1 MRIILTG
8 GGTGGHIYP
17 ALALAR
23 YIKKADPGAEMLF
36 VGASGGMEE
45 RIIPPSGF
53 SLTTLKVKGLPRRVN
68 FSLFKAFY
76 MLGKS
81 SAQAKKIIADFKPD
95 YVIGTGGYAAAPIIL
110 AALSRRIK
118 VILHEQNVIPGLTN
132 RFLAP
137 FVYRVCLSF
146 KASGKY
152 FLKQSNLCLTGNPRA
167 SEVGQISKATARKI
181 LDMDPELPLILAVG
195 GSQGAARL
203 NQCMLDF
210 LFKAAG
216 TKNFQVLYITGE
228 AYYEKVTSRL
238 KDGRLFKIYGSR
250 IKVLPYQREMT
261 LGLAA
266 ADLIV
271 TRAGATTL
279 AEITALGIPAIII
292 PSPNVVH
299 NHQLINAR
307 ELYDRGAAVLVEEH
321 QLNGEVL
328 RNNIFA
334 LLNDPRKL
342 GLMERNSR
350 EMGFPEAAYNIYKL
364 MTS

>member
-23 YIKKADPGAEMLF
+23 YIKKIDPAVEMLF

-45 RIIPPSGF
+45 KIIPPSGF
-53 SLTTLKVKGLPRRVN
+53 SLSTLQVKGLPRRVN

-76 MLGKS
+76 LLGKS
-81 SAQAKKIIADFKPD
+81 SAQAKKIIEEFKPD

-110 AALSRRIK
+110 AALACRVK
-118 VILHEQNVIPGLTN
+118 VILHEQNVIPGITN

-146 KASGKY
+146 AASQKY

-167 SEVGQISKATARKI
+167 SEVGHISKSTARKI
-181 LDMDPELPLILAVG
+181 LNMDPKLAFVLAVG
-195 GSQGAARL
+195 GSQGAAKL

-210 LFKAAG
+210 LFKASGEAG
-216 TKNFQVLYITGE
+216 FQMLYITGE
-228 AYYEKVTSRL
+228 RYYEKVISSL
-238 KDGRLFKIYGSR
+238 KDGNLLEIYGLR
-250 IKVLPYQREMT
+250 LKVLPYQREMA

-307 ELYDRGAAVLVEEH
+307 ELFSREAAVLIEEN
-321 QLNGEVL
+321 QLSGEVL
-328 RNNIFA
+328 KNNILS
-334 LLNDPRKL
+334 LLNDPRRL
-342 GLMERNSR
+342 DLMKRKSKEI
-350 EMGFPEAAYNIYKL
+350 GFPEAAHNIYKL

>member
-23 YIKKADPGAEMLF
+23 YIKKVNPGAEILF

-45 RIIPPSGF
+45 KIIPSSGF
-53 SLTTLKVKGLPRRVN
+53 RLTTLAVKGLPRRVN
-68 FSLFKAFY
+68 LSLFQAFY
-76 MLGKS
+76 LLGKS
-81 SAQAKKIIADFKPD
+81 SADARKIIEEFKPD
-95 YVIGTGGYAAAPIIL
+95 FVLGTGGYAAAPLLL

-118 VILHEQNVIPGLTN
+118 VILHEQNVIPGITN
-132 RFLAP
+132 RFLSP

-146 KASGKY
+146 AASQKY
-152 FLKQSNLCLTGNPRA
+152 FIRKSNLCLTGNPRA
-167 SEVGQISKATARKI
+167 SEVGHIKKVTARKI
-181 LDMDPELPLILAVG
+181 LDMDPKLPLVLAVG
-195 GSQGAARL
+195 GSRGAARL

-210 LFKAAG
+210 LFKASDTTG
-216 TKNFQVLYITGE
+216 FQVLYITGE
-228 AYYEKVTSRL
+228 IYYEKVLSRL
-238 KDGRLFKIYGSR
+238 KEGLLFEKYGSR
-250 IKVLPYQREMT
+250 LKVLPYQREMT

-279 AEITALGIPAIII
+279 AEITALGIPAIIV

-307 ELYDRGAAVLVEEH
+307 ELSGRKAAVLIEEDH
-321 QLNGEVL
+321 LSGEAL
-328 RNNIFA
+328 KNRIFS
-334 LLNDPRKL
+334 LINDPLKL
-342 GLMERNSR
+342 DLMEKKSR

-364 MTS
+364 MIS